1 MKWICLITEPGVKL
15 AACHISHIRNYR
27 LTIPIRSP
35 GQSSVVS
42 ERVTRMCECV
52 LRESDTAC
60 AHVL

>member
-35 GQSSVVS
+35 GQS
-42 ERVTRMCECV
+42 MCECV